1 MLNRTKL
8 ITALGAAGIALAS
21 ASTFAREDA
30 QPRGAD
36 NRPGNIRMAHG
47 ADDPA
52 KTPVTTNA
60 PASRGNDNVP
70 GDRHGDKTLPDDN
83 NRNRGG
89 AGGGKGGADDPAG
102 HH

>member
-8 ITALGAAGIALAS
+8 IVALGAAGIALAS

-30 QPRGAD
+30 LPRGAD

-52 KTPVTTNA
+52 KAPVTTNA
-60 PASRGNDNVP
+60 PKANDNVP
-70 GDRHGDKTLPDDN
+70 GDRNGNKNLPDDN

-89 AGGGKGGADDPAG
+89 AGGKGGADDPVG

>member
-8 ITALGAAGIALAS
+8 IVALGAAGIALAS

-30 QPRGAD
+30 LPRGAD

-52 KTPVTTNA
+52 KAPVTTNA
-60 PASRGNDNVP
+60 PALRGNDNVP
-70 GDRHGDKTLPDDN
+70 GDRNGNKNLPDDN
-83 NRNRGG
+83 NNNRGG
-89 AGGGKGGADDPAG
+89 AGGKGGADDPAG

>member
-8 ITALGAAGIALAS
+8 IVALGAAGIALAS

-30 QPRGAD
+30 LPRGAD

-52 KTPVTTNA
+52 KAPVTTTA
-60 PASRGNDNVP
+60 PAP
-70 GDRHGDKTLPDDN
+70 ADRHGDKTLPDDN